1 MNGARKEVFRMSLND
16 RDGVNSNGMNKDDMN
31 VRDKKNAKRT
41 FDKNV
46 RKRVTVVSAVLCS
59 GICGYVLFSVLFRR
73 ALVEFDVLHDRYLAS
88 PMFAQFY
95 EMLYSF
101 VALGLP
107 FLLVHRFLKLFTYE
121 DPEINFGKPYKKFD
135 TALLIVAGIGVCFF
149 GNFINSILM
158 SYFGMM
164 GVDFYSY
171 HDALDYS
178 DAPGTFAEFV
188 FSCVRSAVLP
198 ALMEEFA
205 LRGVVLGT
213 LRKYGDGFAIGISAF
228 LFGLMHGNFTQVP
241 FAVIA
246 GVALGFV
253 YVITGSIWSSII
265 LHFCNNFIVVL
276 YSTAIAL
283 DIIPASVVSEILT
296 YFLMGMGGLALCAY
310 LLRNRNGL
318 RIRNSPLTYV
328 RGKTLAFMLSPT
340 CIVGVCSLIRQMA
353 SDIIK

>member
-1 MNGARKEVFRMSLND
+1 MSLND
-16 RDGVNSNGMNKDDMN
+16 RNGVNSNDMNMDDMN
-31 VRDKKNAKRT
+31 VRNKKNARKT
-41 FDKNV
+41 YEKNV
-46 RKRVTVVSAVLCS
+46 RTRVTVVSAVLCS

-73 ALVEFDVLHDRYLAS
+73 ALVEFDVLHDKYLAS

-107 FLLVHRFLKLFTYE
+107 FLLVCRFLKLFTFE
-121 DPEINFGKPYKKFD
+121 DPEIKFGKPYSK
-135 TALLIVAGIGVCFF
+135 TNAALLIVAGIGVCFF
-149 GNFINSILM
+149 GNIVNSILM

-171 HDALDYS
+171 HDAMDYS
-178 DAPGTFAEFV
+178 DAPVTIGEFV

-213 LRKYGDGFAIGISAF
+213 LRKYGDGFAIGISAV

-241 FAVIA
+241 FAIIA

-276 YSTAIAL
+276 YSTAISL
-283 DIIPASVVSEILT
+283 GIIPAAVVSSVLT
-296 YFLMGMGGLALCAY
+296 YFLIAMGAIALCVY

-318 RIRNSPLTYV
+318 RLRRSPFTFV

-340 CIVGVCSLIRQMA
+340 FIIGAFSLIRQMA
-353 SDIIK
+353 NDIIK